1 MVEVLIRLGAD
12 QSNTNT
18 FERNALMKA
27 ALWGRT
33 KVVQVLLEVTNSRIK
48 KQMTDRA
55 RNTALDLFLESA
67 ANARERWVR
76 RHAEGLSS
84 ERSQKIEPKEAR
96 HQIQK
101 LLTGKD
107 DVRLPTQDLDLKK
120 LSTAFYEQSRHGTLL
135 VLERF
140 QATMTNYHGHP
151 GSSKTVACFV
161 SSDTTLA
168 ATSGW
173 TERGAAS
180 GLGQNTKEVLALAE
194 EIGFRMPVSTLD
206 LFNDLGCQ
214 IRGSYHACHA
224 EMKVAVRYLHER
236 GVNLTV
242 DFATSSH
249 PHCEKMSLLRESQ
262 ASNFK
267 CSLHIA
273 RRMAK
278 SPDKSKTWD
287 HELITSRG
295 LDHRRN
301 MQKDC
306 PIHDK

>member
-1 MVEVLIRLGAD
+1 
-12 QSNTNT
+12 
-18 FERNALMKA
+18 
-27 ALWGRT
+27 
-33 KVVQVLLEVTNSRIK
+33 
-48 KQMTDRA
+48 
-55 RNTALDLFLESA
+55 
-67 ANARERWVR
+67 
-76 RHAEGLSS
+76 
-84 ERSQKIEPKEAR
+84 
-96 HQIQK
+96 
-101 LLTGKD
+101 
-107 DVRLPTQDLDLKK
+107 LKK